1 MFVSEQSVNTASE
14 PTACP
19 PPSSRGPVVGGNERR
34 AGHGE
39 PRDDHVLPVARDPA
53 LVGRAGRSCESVAT
67 PEQDTPAGRLL
78 ERRRVVSVARRPNAT
93 RPRSVQHPR
102 GERQHVAPS
111 CSKPTSSS
119 RTAFRLP
126 ATTVRAATA
135 ILSALSHLVHAGSA
149 YSIDDD
155 PSPDHQNASSWHT
168 VGGQQHGYVTYG
180 NRFGRLLVNG
190 TRTVVAAAAAG
201 TSTVGSS
208 ILSTVASGGLPEQG
222 PFDGDG
228 AFVPAGG
235 TVSAGFNDSSEMP
248 QIPEYIRAT
257 SMVFC
262 IIIMCLGVIG
272 NIMVSFDYIPTL
284 PTFPA
289 PRPFVTDVSSL
300 YTVPV
305 PPQVPIVILKTKD
318 MRNST
323 NIFLTNLSIAD
334 LLVLL
339 VCTPTV
345 LVEVNSPPE
354 VWVLGEEMCK
364 YSLEA
369 FPFRPTSFHWQ
380 PLMTDKGVLDAPG
393 GRKNA
398 GNVLLY
404 SSL

>member
-1 MFVSEQSVNTASE
+1 KWTGASGAKRNVRESSVQSTTFDRKRKRYSVGGRDGVPFRWRSVYLFNLISSSWIALVFVSEQSVNTASE

-102 GERQHVAPS
+102 GEQQHVAPS

-272 NIMVSFDYIPTL
+272 NIMV
-284 PTFPA
+284 
-289 PRPFVTDVSSL
+289 
-300 YTVPV
+300 
-305 PPQVPIVILKTKD
+305 PIVILKTKD

-364 YSLEA
+364 YI
-369 FPFRPTSFHWQ
+369 
-380 PLMTDKGVLDAPG
+380 PLKRSHFVQLLSI
-393 GRKNA
+393 
-398 GNVLLY
+398 GNR
-404 SSL
+404 